1 MYHHHQ
7 ILFEHRKQ
15 NHLSIMKSNI
25 PTITSFSFMLDN
37 VLGSTTQLV
46 YNLNVSSGIETH
58 CLVTSSLLKRR
69 TTSFSLYSG
78 TTA

>member
-1 MYHHHQ
+1 MKLIFGKDLENIMRLKSII
-7 ILFEHRKQ
+7 IL
-15 NHLSIMKSNI
+15 NI
-25 PTITSFSFMLDN
+25 PTTTSFSFKLDN
-37 VLGSTTQLV
+37 VLGSNTQLV

-58 CLVTSSLLKRR
+58 CFVTSSLLKRR

>member
-1 MYHHHQ
+1 MP
-7 ILFEHRKQ
+7 FEHMKQ
-15 NHLSIMKSNI
+15 NHLSIIILNI
-25 PTITSFSFMLDN
+25 PTITSFSFKLDN
-37 VLGSTTQLV
+37 VLGSNTQLV

>member
-1 MYHHHQ
+1 MP
-7 ILFEHRKQ
+7 FEHMKQ
-15 NHLSIMKSNI
+15 NHLSIIILNI
-25 PTITSFSFMLDN
+25 PTTTSFSFMLDN
-37 VLGSTTQLV
+37 VLGSNTQLV

-58 CLVTSSLLKRR
+58 CFVTSSLLKRR

>member
-1 MYHHHQ
+1 MP
-7 ILFEHRKQ
+7 FEHMKQ

-37 VLGSTTQLV
+37 VLGSNTQLV

>member
-7 ILFEHRKQ
+7 ILFEHKKQ

-37 VLGSTTQLV
+37 VLGSNTQLV